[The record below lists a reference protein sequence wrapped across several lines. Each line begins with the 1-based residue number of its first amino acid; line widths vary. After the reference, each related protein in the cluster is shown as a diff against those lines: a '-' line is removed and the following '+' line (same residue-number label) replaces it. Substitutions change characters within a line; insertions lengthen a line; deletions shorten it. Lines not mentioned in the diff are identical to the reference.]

1 METIIIYI
9 IAPTLTAFL
18 GWFASAWRSRQKREG
33 DILQNVETIL
43 GIQNRQIE
51 RYDRELNAMERRLSL
66 KTRSIMQA
74 NHCDYVAECPV
85 LEHEDKNDRLP
96 DCAACKEK
104 DKCTILDQENE

>member
-9 IAPTLTAFL
+9 IAPTLTALL
-18 GWFASAWRSRQKREG
+18 GWFASAWRSRQRREG

-51 RYDRELNAMERRLSL
+51 RYDRELKAMDRRLSQ

-74 NHCDYVAECPV
+74 NRCDYVTSCPV
-85 LEHEDKNDRLP
+85 LEQEEKNDRLP
-96 DCAACKEK
+96 DCADCKEK
-104 DKCTILDQENE
+104 DKCTIKDQDDE